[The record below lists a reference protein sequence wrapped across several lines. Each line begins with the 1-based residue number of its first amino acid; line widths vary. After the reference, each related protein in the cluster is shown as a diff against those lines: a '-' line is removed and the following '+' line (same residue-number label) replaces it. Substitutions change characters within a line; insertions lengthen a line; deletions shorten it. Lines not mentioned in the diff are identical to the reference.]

1 MMGSEPST
9 GMGSSR
15 GFPGGTGSGRM
26 QTNSW
31 TMAAGRPQAPHFDTS
46 TGRLHADVA
55 TMLAL
60 VDLHVDE
67 RNGLS
72 AGRHESLSRAGV
84 FVDGRLHP
92 ALRAR
97 LDAVARPSARLEVE
111 VGTPSSTRLHQ
122 GWVHRVSALVVDHGD
137 EVADLLEIEAAFLPA
152 TIAYLTH
159 LQPRPRLDGRGG
171 QVDGGALDALRSGSR
186 RSDAAADLAAAA
198 ATWPAVAACLRT
210 GSWRSCGVDVAHHHS
225 GSTSTQQVVWLD
237 TPAGALRLEDDAAG
251 PVLAGTTTGS
261 IWQELVQALRADPV
275 LAREQILPS
284 DG

>member
-15 GFPGGTGSGRM
+15 GFPGGTGSDGM

-31 TMAAGRPQAPHFDTS
+31 TMAAGRPQTPHFDAS

-55 TMLAL
+55 TVLAL

-72 AGRHESLSRAGV
+72 AGQHESLTRAGV

-152 TIAYLTH
+152 TIAHLTH

-171 QVDGGALDALRSGSR
+171 QVDGGAL
-186 RSDAAADLAAAA
+186 
-198 ATWPAVAACLRT
+198 
-210 GSWRSCGVDVAHHHS
+210 
-225 GSTSTQQVVWLD
+225 
-237 TPAGALRLEDDAAG
+237 
-251 PVLAGTTTGS
+251 
-261 IWQELVQALRADPV
+261 
-275 LAREQILPS
+275 
-284 DG
+284 